1 MAFASIHLN
10 LKLTYMKKLFTLSLT
25 LFIILA
31 SAGTALTQE
40 LMVNGDLE
48 QWDSNTNPTGWTN
61 AENISQGEETVH
73 GGLYAA
79 EHTSSSDGTKDFQ
92 QVVSGI
98 TGGTSYTIS
107 YWYYDNS
114 TAARTRIWSY
124 WLNGTTTLSD
134 NEAELR
140 PDEYSTNIA
149 AWQEFS
155 VTLSA
160 PAAADGFRFEVR
172 VYGEEGNTG
181 GMVHY
186 DDFSVMSAGI
196 LPEPTNYPTDFMAAA
211 SGLSINLEW
220 TDATGDQL
228 PTGYLIK
235 AADFAKIDAPVDG
248 NPVADDLDLSD
259 GEGALNVAFGDEMC
273 TFENLEG
280 NTQYFFVIFPYTN
293 GGAMI
298 DYKNDG
304 IAPQVSAT
312 TEDMNIIL
320 FQDFEDGFG
329 DWETISIIGDQ
340 EWEIDTQYGING
352 SNCAKCTGWDGQS
365 NVNEDWLI
373 TPELNMDNFNNE
385 EFSFYTADAYDGPRL
400 EVFISSDYSGGDPNN
415 ATWTPI
421 EFETSTGYFEWIS
434 SGIIDLSEIV
444 GTSVHIAF
452 KYTSTSAESSTWE
465 LDNVLITGTEVIGI
479 HDMDQFDTEFN
490 VYPNPATESI
500 TLTSNSRDEIS
511 IRMYS
516 SNGELVRNGITLK
529 DEISIDISQLPKGIY
544 ILQYTDPHGNTQTDK
559 IIVK

>member
-1 MAFASIHLN
+1 MIFASLSVN
-10 LKLTYMKKLFTLSLT
+10 LKLFNMKKLFTLSLV
-25 LFIILA
+25 LFIIMA
-31 SAGTALTQE
+31 SAGTIFAQE

-73 GGLYAA
+73 GGMYAA

-98 TGGTSYTIS
+98 TGGSSYTIS
-107 YWYYDNS
+107 YWFYDNS

-124 WLNGTTTLSD
+124 WLDGTTTLSE
-134 NEAELR
+134 NEEELR

-172 VYGEEGNTG
+172 VYGEEGNYG

-186 DDFSVMSAGI
+186 DDFSVTSAGTM
-196 LPEPTNYPTDFMAAA
+196 PEPTNYPTDFTAVAL
-211 SGLSINLEW
+211 GLSANLEW

-228 PTGYLIK
+228 PTGYLVK
-235 AADFAKIDAPVDG
+235 VADFAKIDPPVDG
-248 NPVADDLDLSD
+248 TPIADDLDLSD
-259 GEGALNVAFGDEMC
+259 GEGALNVSYGNEMC

-298 DYKNDG
+298 DYKTDG
-304 IAPQVSAT
+304 IPPQVSAT
-312 TEDMNIIL
+312 TEDMIIIL
-320 FQDFEDGFG
+320 SQDFEDGFG
-329 DWETISIIGDQ
+329 DWETISVIGEQ
-340 EWEIDTQYGING
+340 EWEIDTEYGING

-385 EFSFYTADAYDGPRL
+385 ILTFYTADAYDGPKL
-400 EVFISSDYSGGDPNN
+400 EVFVSNDYSGGDPN
-415 ATWTPI
+415 AASWTPI
-421 EFETSTGYFEWIS
+421 DFETSSGYFEWIS
-434 SGIIDLSEIV
+434 SGNIDLSGIV
-444 GTSVHIAF
+444 GTAVYIAF
-452 KYTSTSAESSTWE
+452 KYTSTSSESSTWE
-465 LDNVLITGTEVIGI
+465 LDNVLITGSELIGI
-479 HDMDQFDTEFN
+479 DDQDKFETEIN
-490 VYPNPATESI
+490 LYPNPASDNI
-500 TLTSNSRDEIS
+500 TITAGNRDEIS
-511 IRMYS
+511 FSIYAA
-516 SNGELVRNGITLK
+516 NGVLVRNEITFK
-529 DEISIDISQLPKGIY
+529 GEIRIDISQLPEGLY
-544 ILQYTDPHGNTQTDK
+544 FLQYKDPHGNTKADK
-559 IIVK
+559 LIVN

>member
-1 MAFASIHLN
+1 
-10 LKLTYMKKLFTLSLT
+10 MKKLFTLSLI

-31 SAGTALTQE
+31 SAGTGFTQE

-73 GGLYAA
+73 GGTYAA

-98 TGGTSYTIS
+98 TGGSSYTIS
-107 YWYYDNS
+107 YWFYDNS

-124 WLNGTTTLSD
+124 WLNGTTTLSE
-134 NEAELR
+134 NEEELR
-140 PDEYSTNIA
+140 PDVYSTNIA

-172 VYGEEGNTG
+172 VYGEEGNYG

-186 DDFSVMSAGI
+186 DDFSVMSAGTM
-196 LPEPTNYPTDFMAAA
+196 PEPTNYPTGFAAVA
-211 SGLSINLEW
+211 SGLSVNLEW

-228 PTGYLIK
+228 PTGYLVK
-235 AADFAKIDAPVDG
+235 VADFAKIDPPADG
-248 NPVADDLDLSD
+248 TPVADDLDLSD
-259 GEGALNVAFGDEMC
+259 GEGALNVSYGNEMC

-298 DYKNDG
+298 DYKTDG
-304 IAPQVSAT
+304 IPPQVSAT
-312 TEDMNIIL
+312 TEDMIIIL
-320 FQDFEDGFG
+320 SQDFEDGFG
-329 DWETISIIGDQ
+329 DWETISIIGEQ
-340 EWEIDTQYGING
+340 EWEIDTEYGING

-385 EFSFYTADAYDGPRL
+385 IFSFYTADAYDGPKL
-400 EVFISSDYSGGDPNN
+400 EVFVSTDYSGGDPNT
-415 ATWTPI
+415 ASWTPLD
-421 EFETSTGYFEWIS
+421 FETSSGFFEWIS
-434 SGIIDLSEIV
+434 SGNIDLSGIV

-452 KYTSTSAESSTWE
+452 KYTSTSSESSTWE
-465 LDNVLITGTEVIGI
+465 LDNVLITGSEIIGI
-479 HDMDQFDTEFN
+479 HDEDEFESDIN
-490 VYPNPATESI
+490 LYPNPASDNI
-500 TLTSNSRDEIS
+500 TITSSTIDEIS
-511 IRMYS
+511 VRVFS
-516 SNGELVRNGITLK
+516 ANGVLVRN
-529 DEISIDISQLPKGIY
+529 EISFKGEIRLDISQLPEGLY
-544 ILQYTDPHGNTQTDK
+544 FLQYTDPQGNTKADK
-559 IIVK
+559 LIVN